1 MERLNFID
9 PEEAEPFIKKLYDTI
24 GLVPNL
30 YCMMANSAMA
40 FEGFV
45 KWNANLEATSLEKKY
60 REMVY
65 LRTSRLNNCAYC
77 QAAHT
82 AVSVESGVLT
92 SEEAIAARKGVS
104 PDPKADALLKFT
116 DEAVEKRGNV
126 SDACLQKVRDQ
137 GFEDRHVVA
146 ALSTIALATLTN
158 YLANVGQPD
167 MDFLD
172 APPID

>member
-9 PEEAEPFIKKLYDTI
+9 PEEAKPFIKKLFDKI
-24 GLVPNL
+24 GMVPNL
-30 YCMMANSAMA
+30 YGMMANSAMS
-40 FEGFV
+40 FDGFV
-45 KWNANLEATSLEKKY
+45 KWNANLEATDLEKKY

-65 LRTSRLNNCAYC
+65 LRTSRLNDCAYC

-82 AVSVESGVLT
+82 AMSVEHGVLT
-92 SEEAIAARKGVS
+92 SEEAIAARRGAS
-104 PDPKADALLKFT
+104 PDPRADALLKFT
-116 DEAVEKRGNV
+116 DEAMEKRGSV

-137 GFEDRHVVA
+137 GFEDRHIVDA
-146 ALSTIALATLTN
+146 ISTIALATLTN
-158 YLANVGQPD
+158 FLANVGRPD